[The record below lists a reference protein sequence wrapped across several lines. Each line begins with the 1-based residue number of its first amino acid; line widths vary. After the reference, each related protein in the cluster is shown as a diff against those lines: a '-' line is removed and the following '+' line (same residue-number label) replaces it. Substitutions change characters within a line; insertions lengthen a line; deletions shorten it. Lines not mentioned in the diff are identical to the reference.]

1 METCPKYNGALAPSF
16 VDQEELEELITW
28 AYNVSADPITNT
40 LYEDSLGRAFWL
52 PFRLK
57 IHFETML

>member
-52 PFRLK
+52 PFR
-57 IHFETML
+57 